1 MSYKNKSKK
10 IKRSTKGLI
19 FHVPYENGIALKRA
33 HSAIIQDNYKLIK
46 FYDNNEIQLFD
57 LEKDIF
63 EKNDLSKERFKI
75 AKRLEASLMDYL
87 SAVKAPKWKTGITW
101 KQKTLKKINSFH

>member
-1 MSYKNKSKK
+1 MYPMKME
-10 IKRSTKGLI
+10 L
-19 FHVPYENGIALKRA
+19 FKRA

-63 EKNDLSKERFKI
+63 EKNDLPKKDLKSQKDF
-75 AKRLEASLMDYL
+75 EASLMDYL
-87 SAVKAPKWKTGITW
+87 SAVKAPKWKTESHGS
-101 KQKTLKKINSFH
+101 KKH